1 VSAPWLAA
9 VLHPLLQMAVMAP
22 ALLLA
27 APKEVCPRRLR
38 LEWAAVLLA
47 SLAISTSPASY
58 LFTLLILP
66 VCLVWEALQR
76 REDGLLLAA
85 LLFLY
90 LAAGFP
96 GWTTAG
102 GTGWLA
108 LLAVPRLY
116 ALILAFLLTCTLL
129 LRQQPGEAPACRR
142 RTWAVGLS
150 VILILSIAVGL
161 RHQQGLYEDYQWRLA
176 GPGEIPEIL
185 GSLHQ
190 TSKIVR

>member
-1 VSAPWLAA
+1 LHRLFIYEPQWNQHPAVSAPWLAA

-102 GTGWLA
+102 GDRVARFARSAKA
-108 LLAVPRLY
+108 LRADSSVSAHLY
-116 ALILAFLLTCTLL
+116 ALTQATAGGGADVRPTH
-129 LRQQPGEAPACRR
+129 
-142 RTWAVGLS
+142 VGS
-150 VILILSIAVGL
+150 WTQRDPDIEYRG
-161 RHQQGLYEDYQWRLA
+161 
-176 GPGEIPEIL
+176 
-185 GSLHQ
+185 GS
-190 TSKIVR
+190 SPSARAI

>member
-1 VSAPWLAA
+1 MVFC
-9 VLHPLLQMAVMAP
+9 LQH
-22 ALLLA
+22 
-27 APKEVCPRRLR
+27 CCF
-38 LEWAAVLLA
+38 
-47 SLAISTSPASY
+47 
-58 LFTLLILP
+58 FTL
-66 VCLVWEALQR
+66 R
-76 REDGLLLAA
+76 RDFQDGQ
-85 LLFLY
+85 
-90 LAAGFP
+90 P
-96 GWTTAG
+96 RG